1 MISPRLVT
9 FCFTLIATL
18 VSQVA
23 TGQKVVESFEFQYD
37 NKTLR
42 GLIEKPKDR
51 KPTAIVVLIPGYGPT
66 DFVEGNWYARLR
78 DQFVDF
84 GLAVLFWDKMG
95 CGGSEGD
102 FDANQPVQRSAEE
115 ALIAIKKLQ
124 KQREYESLK
133 IGLWGVS
140 RAGWICPLII
150 DQHPID
156 FWISVS
162 GTDDKETFG
171 YMLKSNLII
180 HGKTEKEAQNLYEA
194 WAEGQ
199 RIFYTGG
206 TYEAAEMA
214 TRPLEQDSLC
224 QTLFGYGKDA
234 TKPKEEREKEYYR
247 DQEKFTK
254 EGHFDS
260 LSGLWVYLPDFELL
274 LARIKCPVLAVFGE
288 NDSQVDWKRT
298 KAYYER
304 HLGHQSAGQLE
315 IKVLAQCNHNIQK
328 CDSCGFKEDLS
339 KYHWQ
344 VCEGYYESMKQWLAT
359 IGALD

>member
-1 MISPRLVT
+1 MTSRSAIL
-9 FCFTLIATL
+9 CLL
-18 VSQVA
+18 VSLCSFLVKPIMA
-23 TGQKVVESFEFQYD
+23 QKEAKPFEFKYEG
-37 NKTLR
+37 NTLR
-42 GLIEKPKDR
+42 GLVEQPSDR
-51 KPTAIVVLIPGYGPT
+51 QPTAVIVLIPGYGRT
-66 DFVEGNWYARLR
+66 NFVEGNWYARLR

-95 CGGSEGD
+95 CGGSEGE
-102 FDANQPVQRSAEE
+102 FDANQHVESSAAE

-124 KQREYESLK
+124 NQPEYESLK

-150 DQHPID
+150 DQHPMD

-180 HGKTEKEAQNLYEA
+180 HGKTENEAQYLYDA

-206 TYEAAEMA
+206 TYEAAEKA
-214 TRPLEQDSLC
+214 GRPLEQDSLC
-224 QTLFGYGKDA
+224 RTLFGFGSDVN
-234 TKPKEEREKEYYR
+234 KPKAEREKAYYR
-247 DQEKFTK
+247 DQEKYTK
-254 EGHFDS
+254 EGYFDNS
-260 LSGLWVYLPDFELL
+260 SGLWVYLIDFDKTLS
-274 LARIKCPVLAVFGE
+274 RIACPVLAIFGE

-298 KAYYER
+298 KAYYEN
-304 HLGHQSAGQLE
+304 HLGRQYADQMQ
-315 IKVLAQCNHNIQK
+315 IKTLPQCNHNIQK

-339 KYHWQ
+339 KYQWEA
-344 VCEGYYESMKQWLAT
+344 CPGYYDTMKQWLEKQGL
-359 IGALD
+359 I